1 MLTSAPKFFEVAK
14 RIIEITNDCV
24 VVAHNA
30 DFDYRILKT
39 EFRRLGMILIPN
51 FAL

>member
-1 MLTSAPKFFEVAK
+1 MAYSQFFEVAK

-30 DFDYRILKT
+30 DFDI
-39 EFRRLGMILIPN
+39 EF
-51 FAL
+51 